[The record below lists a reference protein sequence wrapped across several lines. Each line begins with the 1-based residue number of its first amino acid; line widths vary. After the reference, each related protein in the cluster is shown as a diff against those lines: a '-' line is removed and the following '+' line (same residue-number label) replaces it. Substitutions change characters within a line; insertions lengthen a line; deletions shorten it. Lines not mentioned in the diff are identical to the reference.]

1 MALLE
6 LCNIAEVECSKLVVC
21 LDRTLEADDGK
32 GLMRDLG
39 WVGFEA
45 ITLDEW
51 VNDPLVVSD
60 RWMLLSMET

>member
-6 LCNIAEVECSKLVVC
+6 LCDVPDVECTKLIVC
-21 LDRTLEADDGK
+21 VDRTIDEDDGK
-32 GLMRDLG
+32 GLLRDLG

-51 VNDPLVVSD
+51 AIGQPAVSSK
-60 RWMLLSMET
+60 WMLLAMEL